1 MLLLPLLALVC
12 LFFLCVGVISIVQS
26 GRMLEKQ
33 TEHQA
38 QTILEAIQGAL
49 EVSRD
54 PLELQRQV
62 TVIGGE
68 RQIKGITVALAVPTR
83 IIASTRHAWLGR
95 HLDDIPE
102 QEELK
107 ALRQVLREGGR
118 LTLQH
123 DSPPTW
129 QFVGEISLTNTGQAT
144 GQPIRAAVSVVL
156 DAAPALALQ
165 QRHILFLLLA
175 MALVLA
181 GAALVTWRLLK
192 RHVIMPVETMAEAV
206 CLRARGNDGVRIPIQ
221 ADDEIGMLGRAL
233 NSLLEAE
240 EAAQQ
245 RSGQEQALARTLF
258 NLHAQA
264 HGQPEATI
272 LEQALQGAMQLTQ
285 SRSGRILAHNE
296 DDSPTV
302 VETGAGLPGCRIEIE
317 EEERLCL
324 CLELGDK
331 PQGYDEDDDRR
342 ARHVAS
348 ETWQILRRQ
357 RLDKA
362 LKAAD
367 ARFRRMI
374 ETTQEGVWIF
384 DEELRVTYANQR
396 TCDMLLQPLERMLG
410 RPVSDFIP
418 GAEEDDHRRQ
428 MELRRQGVATVYE
441 RRFLRGD
448 GTQLWCL
455 VSASPMLDD
464 EGRFAGSFAMLG
476 DISQIKR
483 TEEELKLAA
492 HVYDDSPNA
501 IAITDAQFRVH
512 SVNAAFTK
520 ITGFSAEE
528 TLGRPATFL
537 DNRLRLQCARLG
549 PGERWQGEIWNQR
562 KSGEI
567 YPEWLSLSP
576 VTDSQGRT
584 THFVAIIADLTE
596 RKEAESRID
605 YLANH
610 DPLTGLPNRLL
621 FQSRT
626 DQALSMASEQNRQA
640 ALLLLNV
647 DRFKTINDSLGHL
660 TGDKLLQGVA
670 GRLRQCVRETDTV
683 SRQGGDEF
691 IIVLTGVDSPDEAG
705 RVAAKILDQLDAA
718 FDVDGQQL
726 RTSFSIGI
734 ALFPEDGHDPETLM
748 KNADTAMYHA
758 KESGRNTYRFFDER
772 MNVNTLE
779 RLQLE
784 NGLRQAIGRQELRLA
799 YQAQVD
805 LASGRIIGLEA
816 LLRWASEPLGNVPPS
831 RFIPLAEECGLII
844 PIGDWVLREACRQA
858 RQWQDAGLAP
868 VPVGVN
874 LSALQFRRSDIVAG
888 VAAALDESGLDG
900 RWLEL
905 ELTESLLMES
915 GPDVILTL
923 GRLKALGVRLS
934 IDDFGTGYSSLA
946 YLKRFPVDR
955 LKIDQSFVR
964 DLAQNPDD
972 AVIIR
977 TIIQLGHNLRLE
989 VIAEGTETLEQMD
1002 FLRREG
1008 CTAAQGYLFSRP
1020 VPADAIPAL
1029 LQRGLPLNR

>member
-1 MLLLPLLALVC
+1 MSLFEHFPTLIWRAGIDTKCHYFNQTWLDFTGRSLAEEQGNGWTRGVHSEDFDRCVRTYLEHFAVRTPFEMEYRLRRHDGEYRWIIDAGRPIYARNGEFAGYIGSCLDITDRRNTEAELRDREQHMRTLLSAMGE
-12 LFFLCVGVISIVQS
+12 GVILRDATGRVQS
-26 GRMLEKQ
+26 YNNAAAELLGLSPQEMADWQ
-33 TEHQA
+33 TEDGRLRYFDENGDIFSPRHFPS
-38 QTILEAIQGAL
+38 L
-49 EVSRD
+49 R
-54 PLELQRQV
+54 
-62 TVIGGE
+62 
-68 RQIKGITVALAVPTR
+68 ALASGKPKTGTLGIER
-83 IIASTRHAWLGR
+83 PDRSRRWLWVNAK
-95 HLDDIPE
+95 P
-102 QEELK
+102 
-107 ALRQVLREGGR
+107 
-118 LTLQH
+118 
-123 DSPPTW
+123 
-129 QFVGEISLTNTGQAT
+129 F
-144 GQPIRAAVSVVL
+144 
-156 DAAPALALQ
+156 
-165 QRHILFLLLA
+165 F
-175 MALVLA
+175 
-181 GAALVTWRLLK
+181 
-192 RHVIMPVETMAEAV
+192 
-206 CLRARGNDGVRIPIQ
+206 
-221 ADDEIGMLGRAL
+221 DDE
-233 NSLLEAE
+233 
-240 EAAQQ
+240 
-245 RSGQEQALARTLF
+245 SG
-258 NLHAQA
+258 
-264 HGQPEATI
+264 
-272 LEQALQGAMQLTQ
+272 
-285 SRSGRILAHNE
+285 
-296 DDSPTV
+296 
-302 VETGAGLPGCRIEIE
+302 
-317 EEERLCL
+317 
-324 CLELGDK
+324 
-331 PQGYDEDDDRR
+331 
-342 ARHVAS
+342 
-348 ETWQILRRQ
+348 
-357 RLDKA
+357 
-362 LKAAD
+362 
-367 ARFRRMI
+367 
-374 ETTQEGVWIF
+374 
-384 DEELRVTYANQR
+384 ELRGV
-396 TCDMLLQPLERMLG
+396 
-410 RPVSDFIP
+410 VSTL
-418 GAEEDDHRRQ
+418 A
-428 MELRRQGVATVYE
+428 
-441 RRFLRGD
+441 
-448 GTQLWCL
+448 
-455 VSASPMLDD
+455 
-464 EGRFAGSFAMLG
+464 
-476 DISQIKR
+476 DI
-483 TEEELKLAA
+483 
-492 HVYDDSPNA
+492 
-501 IAITDAQFRVH
+501 
-512 SVNAAFTK
+512 
-520 ITGFSAEE
+520 
-528 TLGRPATFL
+528 TLGREHEEQR
-537 DNRLRLQCARLG
+537 RLALTVFRNSVEAIIVTDAEERILSVNQAFTEVTGYAAEDVIGKTPRLLG
-549 PGERWQGEIWNQR
+549 SGTHGREFYEAMWRDLRILGVWKGEIQDRR
-562 KSGEI
+562 KDGSL
-567 YPEWLSLSP
+567 YPASLSIST
-576 VTDSQGRT
+576 VRDSNGRI
-584 THFVAIIADLTE
+584 THYVAVFSDITE
-596 RKEAESRID
+596 RKASEARIA
-605 YLANH
+605 YLAQH
-610 DPLTGLPNRLL
+610 DALTGLPNRALL
-621 FQSRT
+621 QDRL
-626 DQALSMASEQNRQA
+626 DQALAHATRQGKRI
-640 ALLLLNV
+640 ALMFLDL

>member
-1 MLLLPLLALVC
+1 MSLFEHFPTLIWRAGIDTKCHYFNQTWLDFTGRSLAEEVGNGWTRGVHSEDFDRCVRTYLEHFAVRTPFEMEYRLRRHDGEYRWIIDAGRPIYARNGEFAGYIGSCLDITDRRNTEAELRDREQHMRTLLSAMGE
-12 LFFLCVGVISIVQS
+12 GVILRDATGRVQS
-26 GRMLEKQ
+26 YNAAAAELLGLSPQEMADWQ
-33 TEHQA
+33 TEDGRLRYFDENGDIFSPRHFPS
-38 QTILEAIQGAL
+38 L
-49 EVSRD
+49 R
-54 PLELQRQV
+54 
-62 TVIGGE
+62 
-68 RQIKGITVALAVPTR
+68 ALASGKPKTGTLGIER
-83 IIASTRHAWLGR
+83 PDRSRRWLWVNAK
-95 HLDDIPE
+95 P
-102 QEELK
+102 
-107 ALRQVLREGGR
+107 
-118 LTLQH
+118 
-123 DSPPTW
+123 
-129 QFVGEISLTNTGQAT
+129 F
-144 GQPIRAAVSVVL
+144 
-156 DAAPALALQ
+156 
-165 QRHILFLLLA
+165 F
-175 MALVLA
+175 
-181 GAALVTWRLLK
+181 
-192 RHVIMPVETMAEAV
+192 
-206 CLRARGNDGVRIPIQ
+206 
-221 ADDEIGMLGRAL
+221 DDE
-233 NSLLEAE
+233 
-240 EAAQQ
+240 
-245 RSGQEQALARTLF
+245 SG
-258 NLHAQA
+258 
-264 HGQPEATI
+264 
-272 LEQALQGAMQLTQ
+272 
-285 SRSGRILAHNE
+285 
-296 DDSPTV
+296 
-302 VETGAGLPGCRIEIE
+302 
-317 EEERLCL
+317 
-324 CLELGDK
+324 
-331 PQGYDEDDDRR
+331 
-342 ARHVAS
+342 
-348 ETWQILRRQ
+348 
-357 RLDKA
+357 
-362 LKAAD
+362 
-367 ARFRRMI
+367 
-374 ETTQEGVWIF
+374 
-384 DEELRVTYANQR
+384 ELRGV
-396 TCDMLLQPLERMLG
+396 
-410 RPVSDFIP
+410 VSTL
-418 GAEEDDHRRQ
+418 A
-428 MELRRQGVATVYE
+428 
-441 RRFLRGD
+441 
-448 GTQLWCL
+448 
-455 VSASPMLDD
+455 
-464 EGRFAGSFAMLG
+464 
-476 DISQIKR
+476 DI
-483 TEEELKLAA
+483 
-492 HVYDDSPNA
+492 
-501 IAITDAQFRVH
+501 
-512 SVNAAFTK
+512 
-520 ITGFSAEE
+520 
-528 TLGRPATFL
+528 TLGREHEEQR
-537 DNRLRLQCARLG
+537 RLALTVFRNSVEAIIVTDAEERILSVNQAFTEVTGYAAEDVIGKTPRLLG
-549 PGERWQGEIWNQR
+549 SGTHGREFYEAMWRDLRILGVWKGEIQDRR
-562 KSGEI
+562 KDGSL
-567 YPEWLSLSP
+567 YPASLSIST
-576 VTDSQGRT
+576 VRDSNGRI
-584 THFVAIIADLTE
+584 THYVAVFSDITE
-596 RKEAESRID
+596 RKASEARIA
-605 YLANH
+605 YLAQH
-610 DPLTGLPNRLL
+610 DALTGLPNRALL
-621 FQSRT
+621 QDRL
-626 DQALSMASEQNRQA
+626 DQALAHATRQGKRI
-640 ALLLLNV
+640 ALMFLDL

>member
-1 MLLLPLLALVC
+1 M
-12 LFFLCVGVISIVQS
+12 
-26 GRMLEKQ
+26 K
-33 TEHQA
+33 T
-38 QTILEAIQGAL
+38 
-49 EVSRD
+49 
-54 PLELQRQV
+54 
-62 TVIGGE
+62 
-68 RQIKGITVALAVPTR
+68 
-83 IIASTRHAWLGR
+83 
-95 HLDDIPE
+95 
-102 QEELK
+102 
-107 ALRQVLREGGR
+107 
-118 LTLQH
+118 
-123 DSPPTW
+123 
-129 QFVGEISLTNTGQAT
+129 
-144 GQPIRAAVSVVL
+144 QP
-156 DAAPALALQ
+156 
-165 QRHILFLLLA
+165 
-175 MALVLA
+175 
-181 GAALVTWRLLK
+181 
-192 RHVIMPVETMAEAV
+192 
-206 CLRARGNDGVRIPIQ
+206 
-221 ADDEIGMLGRAL
+221 
-233 NSLLEAE
+233 
-240 EAAQQ
+240 
-245 RSGQEQALARTLF
+245 
-258 NLHAQA
+258 
-264 HGQPEATI
+264 
-272 LEQALQGAMQLTQ
+272 
-285 SRSGRILAHNE
+285 
-296 DDSPTV
+296 
-302 VETGAGLPGCRIEIE
+302 
-317 EEERLCL
+317 
-324 CLELGDK
+324 
-331 PQGYDEDDDRR
+331 
-342 ARHVAS
+342 
-348 ETWQILRRQ
+348 
-357 RLDKA
+357 
-362 LKAAD
+362 
-367 ARFRRMI
+367 
-374 ETTQEGVWIF
+374 
-384 DEELRVTYANQR
+384 
-396 TCDMLLQPLERMLG
+396 
-410 RPVSDFIP
+410 
-418 GAEEDDHRRQ
+418 
-428 MELRRQGVATVYE
+428 
-441 RRFLRGD
+441 
-448 GTQLWCL
+448 
-455 VSASPMLDD
+455 
-464 EGRFAGSFAMLG
+464 
-476 DISQIKR
+476 
-483 TEEELKLAA
+483 
-492 HVYDDSPNA
+492 
-501 IAITDAQFRVH
+501 
-512 SVNAAFTK
+512 
-520 ITGFSAEE
+520 
-528 TLGRPATFL
+528 
-537 DNRLRLQCARLG
+537 
-549 PGERWQGEIWNQR
+549 
-562 KSGEI
+562 
-567 YPEWLSLSP
+567 
-576 VTDSQGRT
+576 
-584 THFVAIIADLTE
+584 
-596 RKEAESRID
+596 
-605 YLANH
+605 
-610 DPLTGLPNRLL
+610 
-621 FQSRT
+621 
-626 DQALSMASEQNRQA
+626 
-640 ALLLLNV
+640 
-647 DRFKTINDSLGHL
+647 
-660 TGDKLLQGVA
+660 QGVA

-1020 VPADAIPAL
+1020 HRGQRLGHPGFALGRGPGAPLGIQRHRVGAGLGLDEQRPGRQAHDAVEDPGRNVVADHRPARRHLAGRLQPPLVIEHQHPEPPAQHDA
-1029 LQRGLPLNR
+1029 GLGLVGVEVTMGPHVGAGLHRHQHPMRRRLRAVVQVVMGPQAGHVARAGAEFVEQGGV

>member
-1 MLLLPLLALVC
+1 MDVPLPSAGADLWDFPMSLFEHFPTLIWRAGIDTKCHYFNQTWLDFTGRSLAEEQGNGWTRGVHSEDFDRCVRTYLEHFAVRTPFEMEYRLRRHDGEYRWIIDAGRPIYARNGEFAGYIGSCLDITDRRNTEAELRDREQHMRTLLSAMGE
-12 LFFLCVGVISIVQS
+12 GVILRDATGRVQS
-26 GRMLEKQ
+26 YNAAAAELLGLSPQEMADWQ
-33 TEHQA
+33 TEDGRLRYFDENGDIFPPRH
-38 QTILEAIQGAL
+38 IPSL
-49 EVSRD
+49 R
-54 PLELQRQV
+54 
-62 TVIGGE
+62 
-68 RQIKGITVALAVPTR
+68 ALASGKPKTGTLGIER
-83 IIASTRHAWLGR
+83 PAGSRRWLW
-95 HLDDIPE
+95 IN
-102 QEELK
+102 
-107 ALRQVLREGGR
+107 A
-118 LTLQH
+118 
-123 DSPPTW
+123 
-129 QFVGEISLTNTGQAT
+129 
-144 GQPIRAAVSVVL
+144 
-156 DAAPALALQ
+156 
-165 QRHILFLLLA
+165 
-175 MALVLA
+175 
-181 GAALVTWRLLK
+181 
-192 RHVIMPVETMAEAV
+192 MPVF
-206 CLRARGNDGVRIPIQ
+206 
-221 ADDEIGMLGRAL
+221 DDE
-233 NSLLEAE
+233 
-240 EAAQQ
+240 
-245 RSGQEQALARTLF
+245 SG
-258 NLHAQA
+258 
-264 HGQPEATI
+264 
-272 LEQALQGAMQLTQ
+272 
-285 SRSGRILAHNE
+285 
-296 DDSPTV
+296 
-302 VETGAGLPGCRIEIE
+302 
-317 EEERLCL
+317 
-324 CLELGDK
+324 
-331 PQGYDEDDDRR
+331 
-342 ARHVAS
+342 
-348 ETWQILRRQ
+348 
-357 RLDKA
+357 
-362 LKAAD
+362 
-367 ARFRRMI
+367 
-374 ETTQEGVWIF
+374 
-384 DEELRVTYANQR
+384 ELRGV
-396 TCDMLLQPLERMLG
+396 
-410 RPVSDFIP
+410 VSTL
-418 GAEEDDHRRQ
+418 A
-428 MELRRQGVATVYE
+428 
-441 RRFLRGD
+441 
-448 GTQLWCL
+448 
-455 VSASPMLDD
+455 
-464 EGRFAGSFAMLG
+464 
-476 DISQIKR
+476 DI
-483 TEEELKLAA
+483 
-492 HVYDDSPNA
+492 
-501 IAITDAQFRVH
+501 
-512 SVNAAFTK
+512 
-520 ITGFSAEE
+520 
-528 TLGRPATFL
+528 TLGREHEEQR
-537 DNRLRLQCARLG
+537 RLALTVFRNSVEAIIVTDAEERILSVNQAFTEVTGYAAEDVIGKTPRLLG
-549 PGERWQGEIWNQR
+549 SGTHGREFYEAMWRDLRILGVWKGEIQDRR
-562 KSGEI
+562 KDGSL
-567 YPEWLSLSP
+567 YPASLSIST
-576 VTDSQGRT
+576 VRDSNGRI
-584 THFVAIIADLTE
+584 THYVAVFSDITE
-596 RKEAESRID
+596 RKASEARIA
-605 YLANH
+605 YLAQH
-610 DPLTGLPNRLL
+610 DALTGLPNRALL
-621 FQSRT
+621 QDRL
-626 DQALSMASEQNRQA
+626 DQALAHATRQGKRI
-640 ALLLLNV
+640 ALMFLDL

>member
-1 MLLLPLLALVC
+1 MDVPLPSAGDDLWDFPMSLFEHFPTLIWRAGIDTKCHYFNQTWLDFTGRSLAEEQGNGWTRGVHSEDFDRCVRTYLEHFAVRTPFEMEYRLRRHDGEYRWIIDAGRPIYARNGEFAGYIGSCLDITDRRNTEAELRDREQHMRTLLSAMGE
-12 LFFLCVGVISIVQS
+12 GVILRDATGRVQS
-26 GRMLEKQ
+26 YNNAAAELLGLSPQEMADWQ
-33 TEHQA
+33 TEDGRLHYFDENGD
-38 QTILEAIQGAL
+38 T
-49 EVSRD
+49 
-54 PLELQRQV
+54 LQPRHLPSL
-62 TVIGGE
+62 
-68 RQIKGITVALAVPTR
+68 RALASSKPKTG
-83 IIASTRHAWLGR
+83 TLGIER
-95 HLDDIPE
+95 P
-102 QEELK
+102 
-107 ALRQVLREGGR
+107 
-118 LTLQH
+118 
-123 DSPPTW
+123 
-129 QFVGEISLTNTGQAT
+129 
-144 GQPIRAAVSVVL
+144 
-156 DAAPALALQ
+156 
-165 QRHILFLLLA
+165 
-175 MALVLA
+175 
-181 GAALVTWRLLK
+181 
-192 RHVIMPVETMAEAV
+192 
-206 CLRARGNDGVRIPIQ
+206 DGSRRWMWINAKPFF
-221 ADDEIGMLGRAL
+221 DDE
-233 NSLLEAE
+233 
-240 EAAQQ
+240 
-245 RSGQEQALARTLF
+245 SG
-258 NLHAQA
+258 
-264 HGQPEATI
+264 
-272 LEQALQGAMQLTQ
+272 
-285 SRSGRILAHNE
+285 
-296 DDSPTV
+296 
-302 VETGAGLPGCRIEIE
+302 
-317 EEERLCL
+317 
-324 CLELGDK
+324 
-331 PQGYDEDDDRR
+331 
-342 ARHVAS
+342 
-348 ETWQILRRQ
+348 
-357 RLDKA
+357 
-362 LKAAD
+362 
-367 ARFRRMI
+367 
-374 ETTQEGVWIF
+374 
-384 DEELRVTYANQR
+384 ELRGV
-396 TCDMLLQPLERMLG
+396 
-410 RPVSDFIP
+410 VSTL
-418 GAEEDDHRRQ
+418 A
-428 MELRRQGVATVYE
+428 
-441 RRFLRGD
+441 
-448 GTQLWCL
+448 
-455 VSASPMLDD
+455 
-464 EGRFAGSFAMLG
+464 
-476 DISQIKR
+476 DI
-483 TEEELKLAA
+483 
-492 HVYDDSPNA
+492 
-501 IAITDAQFRVH
+501 
-512 SVNAAFTK
+512 
-520 ITGFSAEE
+520 
-528 TLGRPATFL
+528 TLGREHEEQR
-537 DNRLRLQCARLG
+537 RLALTVFRNSVEAIIVTDAEERILSVNQAFTEVTGYAAEDVIGKTPRLLG
-549 PGERWQGEIWNQR
+549 SGTHGREFYEAMWRDLRILGVWKGEIQDRR
-562 KSGEI
+562 KDGSL
-567 YPEWLSLSP
+567 YPASLSIST
-576 VTDSQGRT
+576 VRDSNGRI
-584 THFVAIIADLTE
+584 THYVAVFSDITE
-596 RKEAESRID
+596 RKASEARIA
-605 YLANH
+605 YLAQH
-610 DPLTGLPNRLL
+610 DALTGLPNRALL
-621 FQSRT
+621 QDRL
-626 DQALSMASEQNRQA
+626 DQALAHATRQGKRI
-640 ALLLLNV
+640 ALMFLDL